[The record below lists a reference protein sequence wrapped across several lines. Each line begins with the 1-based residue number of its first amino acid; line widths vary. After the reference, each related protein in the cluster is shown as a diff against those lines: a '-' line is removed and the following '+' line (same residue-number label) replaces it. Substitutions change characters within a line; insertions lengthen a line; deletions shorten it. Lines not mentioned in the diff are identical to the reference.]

1 MMVEKAMTL
10 FRVFPHSMEDD
21 DNMGKIIE
29 YLPEFRDDAVRLL
42 SEVRDSYLSETKAIN
57 AVSSELGIRVCLP

>member
-1 MMVEKAMTL
+1 MTL

-42 SEVRDSYLSETKAIN
+42 SEVRNSYLFETKAIN
-57 AVSSELGIRVCLP
+57 AVSSELGIRVCLS

>member
-1 MMVEKAMTL
+1 MTL

-42 SEVRDSYLSETKAIN
+42 SEVRNSYLSETKAIN
-57 AVSSELGIRVCLP
+57 AVSSELGIRVCLS

>member
-1 MMVEKAMTL
+1 
-10 FRVFPHSMEDD
+10 MEGD